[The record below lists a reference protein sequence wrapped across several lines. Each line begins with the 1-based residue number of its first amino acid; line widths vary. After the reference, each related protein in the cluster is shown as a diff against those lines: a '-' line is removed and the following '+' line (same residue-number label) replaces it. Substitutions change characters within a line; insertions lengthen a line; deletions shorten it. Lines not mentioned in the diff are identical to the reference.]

1 MPLAVVN
8 SWTADFIDDGPLGG
22 LQRHVSRELTPGNAI
37 GKIYARYCSIVQS
50 SGMGKSQLL
59 DEFSRGFFLIP
70 VNLHPANS
78 DGLSFLL
85 FPIIAC

>member
-22 LQRHVSRELTPGNAI
+22 LQRHVSRELTLGNAI
-37 GKIYARYCSIVQS
+37 GKIYACYCSIVQL

-70 VNLHPANS
+70 VNLRPANS